1 MIKMG
6 VWEAV
11 PLKIPNHAK
20 VISTTWA
27 MKKKLNGTFRAR
39 VNARGF
45 MQIGSIIILIV
56 FLHLSLMKQP
66 LGLSLFSLSYSG
78 GQMNWWM

>member
-20 VISTTWA
+20 VISTAWA
-27 MKKKLNGTFRAR
+27 MKKKSNGTFRAR
-39 VNARGF
+39 VNVKGF
-45 MQIGSIIILIV
+45 MQIAGNIIILIV
-56 FLHLSLMKQP
+56 FLHLSLMKKP
-66 LGLSLFSLSYSG
+66 LG
-78 GQMNWWM
+78 